1 MRTPGSGR
9 KPGTPNK
16 DTVQLFEICKK
27 HKIDVFESLVKIAA
41 AEKDVDEKFDKLLKL
56 APYLYAQ
63 RKSMEVSNKDD
74 QGFVVVV
81 KDYSE
86 KK

>member
-9 KPGTPNK
+9 KAGTPNK
-16 DTVQLFEICKK
+16 DTIQLFEICKK
-27 HKIDVFESLVKIAA
+27 HKIEVFESLIVIAK
-41 AEKDVDEKFDKLLKL
+41 AETDTDKRFDKLLKL